1 MQSARSVQQSR
12 SVELRQSS
20 SVKTCFSRQ
29 QVRTL
34 TVCRV
39 HVSSLVTQDSSNV
52 SDQFLPSFHMINS
65 EFLYLTYHLT
75 ICCSTKCSCCCL
87 LSSSCQEPTVVSHDE
102 RERCRVP
109 RARARRPGENRRHVR
124 AHRLQVAA
132 SYTTQAPAGPGA
144 RCLFVSGT
152 YVRLNSIAHCHPV

>member
-1 MQSARSVQQSR
+1 MQSARSVQPSR

-20 SVKTCFSRQ
+20 SVETCFPRQ

-65 EFLYLTYHLT
+65 EFLYLTCHLT
-75 ICCSTKCSCCCL
+75 ICCSTNAAAVVCCRRRVRSPQSCRTTNESGVEYHARVRGDQVKTDVMYEPIVCKSQPHIRL
-87 LSSSCQEPTVVSHDE
+87 KHPLDPALAVYLSVV
-102 RERCRVP
+102 R
-109 RARARRPGENRRHVR
+109 
-124 AHRLQVAA
+124 
-132 SYTTQAPAGPGA
+132 
-144 RCLFVSGT
+144 T
-152 YVRLNSIAHCHPV
+152 YVSIA